1 MKYLALLLLFPSLAL
16 ADVTAS
22 WIAPTGRT
30 DGTPLPSSEI
40 AGYRFRHTING
51 AIQPELMVQGTSK
64 VIAVGTGQVCVTVAT
79 VDTDGQ
85 QSDFTAQVC
94 RKARPNKPTNLQVR

>member
-1 MKYLALLLLFPSLAL
+1 MRYIALLMLLPTLAF

-22 WIAPTGRT
+22 WIPPTLRI
-30 DGTPLPSSEI
+30 DGTTLTPGEI
-40 AGYRFRHTING
+40 EGYTFRHTING
-51 AIQPELMVQGTSK
+51 VAQPETFVIGTSK
-64 VIAVGTGQVCVTVAT
+64 VIPLTTGQVCVSVAT

-94 RKARPNKPTNLQVR
+94 RKARPNKPSSLLVR